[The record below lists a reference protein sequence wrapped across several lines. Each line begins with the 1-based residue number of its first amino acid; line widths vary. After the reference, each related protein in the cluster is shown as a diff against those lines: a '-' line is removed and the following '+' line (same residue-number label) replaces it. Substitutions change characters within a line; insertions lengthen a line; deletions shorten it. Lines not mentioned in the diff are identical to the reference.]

1 MRRFSDALLTRRFE
15 KWRNGSGV
23 RGFVGIG
30 LKEPTVLPRPNT
42 PYNDN

>member
-15 KWRNGSGV
+15 KWRNGSGM

-30 LKEPTVLPRPNT
+30 LKEPTNLPRASY